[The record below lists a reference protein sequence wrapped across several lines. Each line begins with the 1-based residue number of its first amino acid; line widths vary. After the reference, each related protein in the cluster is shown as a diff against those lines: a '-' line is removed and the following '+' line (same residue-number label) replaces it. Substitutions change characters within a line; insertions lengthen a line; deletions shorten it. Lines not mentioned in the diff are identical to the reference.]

1 MIAKNFIPK
10 GEGANRFEKIPVQIY
25 EKPTEAVQAVAQEI
39 AQLIRER
46 AAQHKTC
53 VLGLATGSSPIKLY
67 QELVRMHKEEGLS
80 FKNVITFNLD
90 EYMPM
95 AKESVHSYHYFM
107 HDHLFNH
114 IDIQP
119 ENIHIPDGTLK
130 LEEVENFCKSY
141 EQAIESAGGIDIQI
155 LGIGRTGHIGFNEP
169 GSSLT
174 SKTRMVYLDDL
185 TIKDAS
191 GDFGGMDNVPAR
203 AITMGVGTIM
213 KARKIILMAWGEKK
227 ASIIRETVEG
237 SISDAVPATFLQS
250 HPNVLF
256 VIDHSAAENLTR
268 ANQPWLV
275 SKVEWND
282 KLIRRAVI
290 WLCQKVKKPI
300 LKVENKDYFEN
311 GMTDLIKTFG
321 SANKVNIQVFNDLQ
335 HTITGW
341 PGGKP
346 NADDSTRP
354 ERATPY
360 PKRVLIFSPHPDDDV
375 ISMGGTFAR
384 LVEQGHEVHV
394 AYQTSGNIA
403 VFDDY
408 IYQQMDIATSFTRLV
423 KGDVQTMDTAF
434 EHVKQTIA
442 NRKPG
447 DEEPAELLAY
457 KGALRRA
464 EARGACRFIG
474 VPENRVHF
482 LNLPFYETGTV
493 KKNPLGQA
501 DVDIIVKLLRE
512 VQPHQIYAAGDLADP
527 HGTHGVCLD
536 AILRAYNVVDGDDW
550 FKDCNTWWYRGAWM
564 EWEIEKVD
572 MAVPIS
578 PAELSIKRKAIYKHG
593 SQNNG
598 PAFPG
603 DDPREFWQ
611 RAEDR
616 NRNTADIYNKLGM
629 AEYEAMEVFA
639 KYIHTHG
646 DSLK

>member
-1 MIAKNFIPK
+1 MKVI
-10 GEGANRFEKIPVQIY
+10 VVSTY
-25 EKPTEAVQAVAQEI
+25 EEMSRVAAETVAEVVRNTPNPT
-39 AQLIRER
+39 
-46 AAQHKTC
+46 
-53 VLGLATGSSPIKLY
+53 LGLATGSTPIGMYRILAEYFRNK
-67 QELVRMHKEEGLS
+67 QLS
-80 FKNVITFNLD
+80 FADATSVNLD
-90 EYMPM
+90 EYVGLGE
-95 AKESVHSYHYFM
+95 KSDQSYVYFM
-107 HDHLFNH
+107 AHNFFDN
-114 IDIQP
+114 IDIKRANTHLP
-119 ENIHIPDGTLK
+119 NGLAPDLAAECARYTDFVK
-130 LEEVENFCKSY
+130 AHP
-141 EQAIESAGGIDIQI
+141 QDIQI
-155 LGIGRTGHIGFNEP
+155 LGIGSNGHIGFNEP
-169 GSSLT
+169 GSPLT

-185 TIKDAS
+185 TIKDAA
-191 GDFGGMDNVPAR
+191 GDFGGMENVPSR

-213 KARKIILMAWGEKK
+213 KARKVILLAWGEKK
-227 ASIIRETVEG
+227 ASIIKATVEG
-237 SISDAVPATFLQS
+237 SVSDAVPATFLQV
-250 HPNVLF
+250 HPNVQF
-256 VIDHSAAENLTR
+256 VIDESAAEELTR

-275 SKVEWND
+275 SKVQWND
-282 KLIRRAVI
+282 KLIRKAVI

-300 LKVENKDYFEN
+300 LKVENKDYIDN

-354 ERATPY
+354 ERAYPY
-360 PKRVLIFSPHPDDDV
+360 PKRILIFSPHPDDDV

-394 AYQTSGNIA
+394 AYQTSGSIA

-408 IYQQMDIATSFTRLV
+408 IYQQMDIATSFTKLV
-423 KGDVQTMDTAF
+423 DGDLPAMENAF
-434 EHVKQTIA
+434 LQIKQAIA

-447 DEEPAELLAY
+447 DEEARYLLQFKA
-457 KGALRRA
+457 ALRRA

-474 VPENRVHF
+474 VPEERVHF
-482 LNLPFYETGTV
+482 LNLPFYETGKV
-493 KKNPLGQA
+493 KKNPLSQA
-501 DVDIIVKLLRE
+501 DVDIIVDLLRK

-536 AILRAYNVVDGDDW
+536 AILRAYNIIDRDEW

-564 EWEIEKVD
+564 EWEVEKVD

-616 NRNTADIYNKLGM
+616 NRNTADLYNRLGM
-629 AEYEAMEVFA
+629 AEYEAMEVFTRY
-639 KYIHTHG
+639 KHDHG